1 MYATIIW
8 NDDPDGNVA
17 HIAEHDLTP
26 EEVDSVILND
36 SLLVEFSRETQL
48 PGKKGYTFTGKLIRV
63 YWREECDDP
72 LIINPVTAFVP
83 DDPLD
88 P

>member
-1 MYATIIW
+1 MFATIIW

-17 HIAEHDLTP
+17 HIAENGLTP

-36 SLLVEFSRETQL
+36 ANPVEYSGTTGL
-48 PGKKGYTFTGKLIRV
+48 PGKSGYTFTGKFIRV
-63 YWREECDDP
+63 YWLDECDDP
-72 LIINPVTAFVP
+72 QMINPVTAFVP

-88 P
+88 R